1 MIGIVFRLAGG
12 IGLFLLGMSLLSDG
26 LKAFAGDALRQALVR
41 FTGRPAKAFVS
52 GALATALVQS
62 SGATTVAVI
71 GFVSAGLLTF
81 AQSVGLVMGASLG
94 TTSTGW
100 IVSVLG
106 LRVSFG
112 FYALPLVGIGAFM
125 KLLARGRWR
134 SLGLALAGF
143 GLIFVGIETLQA
155 GMQGL
160 AGSFQLQ
167 ALPADGLMGRALMV
181 LIGLVLT
188 VIMQSSSAAVATTMT
203 ALHAGSIFFE
213 QAALLVIGAA
223 IGATITGALA
233 AIGASV
239 PTKRTVLAHVI
250 FNLGT
255 GLIALLLLPLFLRGL
270 LWAQLHLGLD
280 PGAASLAA
288 FHTAFIT
295 LGVAVFLPVV
305 ERFSAWIE
313 RVLPDKGPKLTH
325 HLDPTLMSVPAVA
338 LEASRR
344 ALSETACE
352 LFNGIRDGLV
362 NYRQV
367 SEPAWTLE
375 LHQALDRTQ
384 QFLAGIPPVAN
395 EAPLSQTRIAQMHAV
410 AHLARLWSYLQPP
423 EVLRQAIIPE
433 PLSDT
438 VDLVREILHLGEAG
452 LHGRAEADWLSG
464 IEGKSA
470 EVTQLHREGRPVV
483 LSRAAAGG
491 RDAAMALSMLD
502 AMRWLDRVGYHAWRI
517 SHYLGGEGRAEA
529 IMVEVRQPVDE

>member
-12 IGLFLLGMSLLSDG
+12 IGLFLLGMSLLTDG

-100 IVSVLG
+100 IVSILG

-112 FYALPLVGIGAFM
+112 FYALPLVGAGAFM

-134 SLGLALAGF
+134 SLGLGLAGF

-167 ALPADGLMGRALMV
+167 ALPADGLFGRALMV
-181 LIGLVLT
+181 LVGLVLT

-223 IGATITGALA
+223 IGATVTGALA

-270 LWAQLHLGLD
+270 QWAQLHLGLD

-313 RVLPDKGPKLTH
+313 GVLPDKGPKLTH

-338 LEASRR
+338 LEATRR

-352 LFNGIRDGLV
+352 LFNVIRDGLV
-362 NYRQV
+362 NFRQV
-367 SEPAWTLE
+367 ADPGWTQE
-375 LHQALDRTQ
+375 LQRALDQTQ

-410 AHLARLWSYLQPP
+410 AHLARLWSYLQSPAT
-423 EVLRQAIIPE
+423 LKQAVIPE
-433 PLSDT
+433 PLPDK
-438 VDLVREILHLGEAG
+438 VELVREILHLGEAG
-452 LHGRAEADWLSG
+452 LHGRAEADWLAR
-464 IEGKSA
+464 IEAKSQ
-470 EVTQLHREGRPVV
+470 EVTRLHREGRPMV
-483 LSRAAAGG
+483 LGRAAAGG

-529 IMVEVRQPVDE
+529 IMAESGQPVDE